1 MEKQTTNDGN
11 YRKSHDCMETKFDQF
26 YSAEF
31 LLSGINRIY
40 QFKIWKNPS
49 KAMFALVNKNSSILD
64 SLNVGDV
71 LNMKYYS
78 SDTLCPTQMLNTR
91 IKYIAMED
99 QGKFKGHYMVGLEIA
114 QDEHS
119 NKVH

>member
-1 MEKQTTNDGN
+1 MEKQFTNGDSQ
-11 YRKSHDCMETKFDQF
+11 KSQDSMETKFDQF

-31 LLSGINRIY
+31 LLNGINMIY
-40 QFKIWKNPS
+40 QFKIWQNPS
-49 KAMFALVNKNSSILD
+49 KTMFALVNKNSSILE

-78 SDTLCPTQMLNTR
+78 SNTLCPTEILNTR

-99 QGKFKGHYMVGLEIA
+99 QGRFKGHYMVGLEIA
-114 QDEHS
+114 QDLNS
-119 NKVH
+119 N